1 MEKTSIKVKGLRGGA
16 VDEISEFLTGVEG
29 AYNALYHFDRKLARW
44 DRRRRY
50 WKRYIGP
57 EELFYESH
65 SEFPNFG
72 DRATFDGE
80 KEYILPTYRLELT
93 RVSIQSPGY
102 WEFLGSLNPL
112 QQLREYLNDR
122 HKRRQDK
129 EFRELSEKRKLE
141 LENELL
147 VRQIMEKENS
157 VLRERFQL
165 MKEAGIGQ
173 DEIEQ
178 FIWEQIGSPISK
190 VAKHQDSGLI
200 EGSKEDGKGEDI
212 K

>member
-1 MEKTSIKVKGLRGGA
+1 MEKAAIKIKGLRGGA
-16 VDEISEFLTGVEG
+16 VDEISQFLADMEG
-29 AYNALYHFDRKLARW
+29 AYNALYHFDRKIVRW

-72 DRATFDGE
+72 DQIILDGE
-80 KEYILPTYRLELT
+80 KENILPIYRLELT
-93 RVSIQSPGY
+93 RVSIQSPGF
-102 WEFLGSLNPL
+102 WEFMGSLNPL

-129 EFRELSEKRKLE
+129 EFREVSEKRKLE

-165 MKEAGIGQ
+165 MKEAGISQ

-178 FIWEQIGSPISK
+178 FIWGQIGKPISK
-190 VAKHQDSGLI
+190 IAKYQDSGLI
-200 EGSKEDGKGEDI
+200 EGSKEKDI
-212 K
+212 A